1 VTVYI
6 CRWEQPIAGDKEAL
20 AEARDEAM
28 KQVQQLKEMLRTLKE
43 KHESNIQKLDTLER
57 EFRMFKDEAVAF
69 INERIVINFCE
80 QLHSE
85 RRKKEISAQIA
96 ALQVR
101 HRGTRLFDTVDK
113 LSIYKAEHNTGFRI
127 LASSC
132 CPPHDMHLLLA
143 HSEGESGCD

>member
-1 VTVYI
+1 MKAYTTVNV
-6 CRWEQPIAGDKEAL
+6 CSWEKSIALDKEAL

-80 QLHSE
+80 QLHAE
-85 RRKKEISAQIA
+85 RRMKQMQTQRTNAKVPELVVCS
-96 ALQVR
+96 
-101 HRGTRLFDTVDK
+101 
-113 LSIYKAEHNTGFRI
+113 
-127 LASSC
+127 
-132 CPPHDMHLLLA
+132 
-143 HSEGESGCD
+143 